1 MENSIKVGY
10 DSQTS
15 LYVVKTIYN
24 RALIVNGR
32 PLVDALR
39 GTSNGADLITISEKP
54 ETITYKT
61 TSRKLIG
68 YDNTEDMTT
77 ISVSEYNKLRQVV
90 IDSRLYLDEDADE
103 DDEFTYKTLEDEVF
117 AVRFFRT
124 YKPIYETVE
133 EVHSMEIEIIEYP
146 VSAYKNIVPLHSMDA
161 KHILETN
168 CKFTPNNN
176 ELFFEICESYGID
189 RSRIEIPT
197 HSGLR
202 FVKIDNSYVSGM
214 EDFEKSA
221 SLSVINTYDKCIE
234 RMNDNRKKLDD
245 LISFHLAKQS
255 QKKLDNATVGNLLAQ
270 LKILQNSVYGLDVKA
285 KEHNSQRAISN
296 KIAEL
301 INTYKEH
308 A

>member
-10 DSQTS
+10 DSQTG

-24 RALIVNGR
+24 KTLIVNGK

-54 ETITYKT
+54 ESIIYKN

-68 YDNTEDMTT
+68 YDNVEDMTT
-77 ISVSEYNKLRQVV
+77 MGLKEYNKILEK
-90 IDSRLYLDEDADE
+90 IDSTREYDEDSEQYDYA
-103 DDEFTYKTLEDEVF
+103 TLEDEVF

-124 YKPIYETVE
+124 HKAIYETVE
-133 EVHSMEIEIIEYP
+133 DIHNMEIEIIEYP
-146 VSAYKNIVPLHSMDA
+146 VSAYKNIVPLYSMDA
-161 KHILETN
+161 KRILDTN

-176 ELFFEICESYGID
+176 ELFFEVCASFGID
-189 RSRIEIPT
+189 KTRIDIPT

-202 FVKIDNSYVSGM
+202 FVKIDGSYVTGM
-214 EDFEKSA
+214 EDFEKTA
-221 SLSVINTYDKCIE
+221 SLSIISTYDKCIE
-234 RMNDNRKKLDD
+234 RMNDNCKKLDE
-245 LISFHLAKQS
+245 LIGFHLAKQS
-255 QKKLDNATVGNLLAQ
+255 QKKVDKSTVGQLLTE
-270 LKILQNSVYGLDVKA
+270 LQYLQSSIRSLDVKV
-285 KEHNSQRAISN
+285 KEQGSQRAALTRIG
-296 KIAEL
+296 EL

>member
-10 DSQTS
+10 DSQTG

-24 RALIVNGR
+24 KTLIVNGK

-39 GTSNGADLITISEKP
+39 GTSNGAELITISEKP
-54 ETITYKT
+54 ETITYKN

-68 YDNTEDMTT
+68 YDNVEDMTT
-77 ISVSEYNKLRQVV
+77 IGLNEYNKILEK
-90 IDSRLYLDEDADE
+90 IDSTREYDEDSEQYDYA
-103 DDEFTYKTLEDEVF
+103 TLEDEVF

-124 YKPIYETVE
+124 HKAIYETVE
-133 EVHSMEIEIIEYP
+133 DIYNLEIEIIEYP

-176 ELFFEICESYGID
+176 ELFFEVCESFGID
-189 RSRIEIPT
+189 KTRIDIPT

-202 FVKIDNSYVSGM
+202 FVKIDGSFVGGM
-214 EDFEKSA
+214 EDFDKTSNLA
-221 SLSVINTYDKCIE
+221 IINTYEKCID
-234 RMNDNRKKLDD
+234 RMNDTRKKLED
-245 LISFHLAKQS
+245 LISFHIAKQS
-255 QKKLDNATVGNLLAQ
+255 KKKVNDATVGNLLTQ
-270 LKILQNSVYGLDVKA
+270 LQYLQNSVRSLDVKA
-285 KEHNSQRAISN
+285 KEGNSQRAILTRVG
-296 KIAEL
+296 EL
-301 INTYKEH
+301 INTYKEQ

>member
-10 DSQTS
+10 DSQTG

-24 RALIVNGR
+24 KTLIVNGK

-39 GTSNGADLITISEKP
+39 GTSNGAELVTISEKP
-54 ETITYKT
+54 ETIIYKNT
-61 TSRKLIG
+61 IRKLIG

-77 ISVSEYNKLRQVV
+77 IGLTEYNKILEKINSTRE
-90 IDSRLYLDEDADE
+90 YDEDSEQYDYA
-103 DDEFTYKTLEDEVF
+103 TLEDEVF

-124 YKPIYETVE
+124 YKAIYESVE
-133 EVHSMEIEIIEYP
+133 EIHNMEIEIIEYP

-176 ELFFEICESYGID
+176 ELFFEVCASYGID
-189 RSRIEIPT
+189 KSRIDIPT

-202 FVKIDNSYVSGM
+202 FVKIGGSYVSGM
-214 EDFEKSA
+214 EDFDKTA
-221 SLSVINTYDKCIE
+221 SLSIISTYENCID
-234 RMNDNRKKLDD
+234 RMNDNRKKLED
-245 LISFHLAKQS
+245 LISFHIAKQS
-255 QKKLDNATVGNLLAQ
+255 QKKVSDATIGNLLTQ
-270 LKILQNSVYGLDVKA
+270 LQYLQNSVRSLDVKA
-285 KEHNSQRAISN
+285 KEGNSQRSILTRVG
-296 KIAEL
+296 EL
-301 INTYKEH
+301 INTYKEQ

>member
-10 DSQTS
+10 DSQTG

-24 RALIVNGR
+24 KTLIVNEK

-39 GTSNGADLITISEKP
+39 GTSNGAELVTISEKP
-54 ETITYKT
+54 ETIIYKNT
-61 TSRKLIG
+61 IRKLIG

-77 ISVSEYNKLRQVV
+77 IGLTEYNKILEKINLTRE
-90 IDSRLYLDEDADE
+90 YDEDSEQYDYA
-103 DDEFTYKTLEDEVF
+103 TLEDEVF

-124 YKPIYETVE
+124 YKAIYESVE
-133 EVHSMEIEIIEYP
+133 EIHNMEIEIIEYP
-146 VSAYKNIVPLHSMDA
+146 VSQYKNIVPLHSMDA

-176 ELFFEICESYGID
+176 ELFFEVCASFGID
-189 RSRIEIPT
+189 KSRIDIPT

-202 FVKIDNSYVSGM
+202 FVKIDGSYVSGM
-214 EDFEKSA
+214 EDFDKTA
-221 SLSVINTYDKCIE
+221 SLSIISTYEKCID
-234 RMNDNRKKLDD
+234 RMNDNRKKLED
-245 LISFHLAKQS
+245 LISFHIAKQS
-255 QKKLDNATVGNLLAQ
+255 QKKVSDATIGNLLTQ

-285 KEHNSQRAISN
+285 KECNSQRAISN

-301 INTYKEH
+301 INTYKEQ

>member
-10 DSQTS
+10 DSQTG

-24 RALIVNGR
+24 KTLIVNGK

-39 GTSNGADLITISEKP
+39 GTSNGAELVTISEKP
-54 ETITYKT
+54 ETIIYKNT
-61 TSRKLIG
+61 IRKLIG

-77 ISVSEYNKLRQVV
+77 IGLSEYNKILEKINSTRE
-90 IDSRLYLDEDADE
+90 YDEDSEQYDYA
-103 DDEFTYKTLEDEVF
+103 TLEDEVF
-117 AVRFFRT
+117 TVRFFRT
-124 YKPIYETVE
+124 YKAIYESVE
-133 EVHSMEIEIIEYP
+133 EIHNMEIEIIEYP
-146 VSAYKNIVPLHSMDA
+146 VSQYKNIVPLHSMDA

-176 ELFFEICESYGID
+176 ELFFEVCASFGID
-189 RSRIEIPT
+189 KSRIDIPT

-202 FVKIDNSYVSGM
+202 FVKIDGSYVSGM
-214 EDFEKSA
+214 EDFDKTA
-221 SLSVINTYDKCIE
+221 SLSIISTYDKCID

-255 QKKLDNATVGNLLAQ
+255 QKKVSDTTIGNLLTQ
-270 LKILQNSVYGLDVKA
+270 LQYLQNSVRSLDVKA
-285 KEHNSQRAISN
+285 KECNSQRAILTRVS
-296 KIAEL
+296 EL
-301 INTYKEH
+301 INTYKEQ

>member
-10 DSQTS
+10 DSQTG

-24 RALIVNGR
+24 KTLIVNGK

-39 GTSNGADLITISEKP
+39 GTSNGAELVTISEKP
-54 ETITYKT
+54 ETIIYKNT
-61 TSRKLIG
+61 IRKLIG

-77 ISVSEYNKLRQVV
+77 IGLSEYNKILEKINSTRE
-90 IDSRLYLDEDADE
+90 YDEDSGQYDYA
-103 DDEFTYKTLEDEVF
+103 TLEDEVF

-124 YKPIYETVE
+124 HKAIYESVE
-133 EVHSMEIEIIEYP
+133 EIHNMEFEIIKYP

-161 KHILETN
+161 KHIFETN

-176 ELFFEICESYGID
+176 ELFFEVCASFGID
-189 RSRIEIPT
+189 KSRIDIPT

-202 FVKIDNSYVSGM
+202 FVKIDGSYVSGI
-214 EDFEKSA
+214 EDFEKTS
-221 SLSVINTYDKCIE
+221 SLSIISTYEKCID
-234 RMNDNRKKLDD
+234 RMNDNRKKLED

-255 QKKLDNATVGNLLAQ
+255 QKKVSDATIGNLLTQ
-270 LKILQNSVYGLDVKA
+270 LQHLQNSVRSLDVKA
-285 KEHNSQRAISN
+285 KEGNSQRSILTR
-296 KIAEL
+296 IGEL
-301 INTYKEH
+301 INTYKEQ

>member
-10 DSQTS
+10 DSQTG

-24 RALIVNGR
+24 KTLIVNGK

-39 GTSNGADLITISEKP
+39 GTSNGAELVTISEKP
-54 ETITYKT
+54 ETIIYKNT
-61 TSRKLIG
+61 IRKLIG

-77 ISVSEYNKLRQVV
+77 IGLSEYNKILEKINSTRE
-90 IDSRLYLDEDADE
+90 YDEDSEQYDYA
-103 DDEFTYKTLEDEVF
+103 TLEDEVF

-124 YKPIYETVE
+124 YKAIYESVE
-133 EVHSMEIEIIEYP
+133 EIHNVEIEIIEYP
-146 VSAYKNIVPLHSMDA
+146 VSQYKNIVPLHSMDA

-176 ELFFEICESYGID
+176 ELFFEVCASFGID
-189 RSRIEIPT
+189 KSRIDIPT

-202 FVKIDNSYVSGM
+202 FVKIDGSYVSGM
-214 EDFEKSA
+214 EDFDKTA
-221 SLSVINTYDKCIE
+221 SLSIISTYDKCID

-255 QKKLDNATVGNLLAQ
+255 QKKVSDTTIGNLLTQ
-270 LKILQNSVYGLDVKA
+270 LQYLQNSVRSLDVKA
-285 KEHNSQRAISN
+285 KECNSQRAILTRVS
-296 KIAEL
+296 EL
-301 INTYKEH
+301 INTYKEQ

>member
-10 DSQTS
+10 DSQTG

-24 RALIVNGR
+24 KTLIVNGK

-39 GTSNGADLITISEKP
+39 GTSNGAELVTISEKP
-54 ETITYKT
+54 ETIIYKN

-77 ISVSEYNKLRQVV
+77 IGLSEYNKILEKINSTRE
-90 IDSRLYLDEDADE
+90 YDEDSEQYDYA
-103 DDEFTYKTLEDEVF
+103 TLEDEVF

-124 YKPIYETVE
+124 YKAIYESVE
-133 EVHSMEIEIIEYP
+133 EIHNMEIEIIEYP
-146 VSAYKNIVPLHSMDA
+146 VSQYKNIVPLHSMDA

-168 CKFTPNNN
+168 CKFTSNNN
-176 ELFFEICESYGID
+176 ELFFEVCASFGID
-189 RSRIEIPT
+189 KSRIDIPT

-202 FVKIDNSYVSGM
+202 FVKIDGSYVSGM
-214 EDFEKSA
+214 EDFDKTA
-221 SLSVINTYDKCIE
+221 SLSIISTYDKCID
-234 RMNDNRKKLDD
+234 RMNDNRKKLED
-245 LISFHLAKQS
+245 LISFHIAKQS
-255 QKKLDNATVGNLLAQ
+255 QKKVSDATIGNLLTQ

-285 KEHNSQRAISN
+285 KECNSQRAISN

-301 INTYKEH
+301 INTYKEQ

>member
-10 DSQTS
+10 DSQTG

-24 RALIVNGR
+24 RALIVNGK

-54 ETITYKT
+54 ETVTYKT
-61 TSRKLIG
+61 NSRNLIG
-68 YDNTEDMTT
+68 YDNVENMTT
-77 ISVSEYNKLRQVV
+77 ISLKEYNKILEKVV
-90 IDSRLYLDEDADE
+90 ESKTYNEELDEDVYN
-103 DDEFTYKTLEDEVF
+103 TIEDEVF
-117 AVRFFRT
+117 ATRFFRT
-124 YKPIYETVE
+124 YKAIYENVE
-133 EVHSMEIEIIEYP
+133 EVHNMTIEIIEYP

-221 SLSVINTYDKCIE
+221 SLSIINTYDKCIE

>member
-10 DSQTS
+10 DSQTG

-24 RALIVNGR
+24 KTLIVNGK

-39 GTSNGADLITISEKP
+39 GTSNGAELVTISEKP
-54 ETITYKT
+54 ETIIYKNT
-61 TSRKLIG
+61 IRKLIG

-77 ISVSEYNKLRQVV
+77 IGLSEYNKILEKINLTRE
-90 IDSRLYLDEDADE
+90 YDEDSEQYDYA
-103 DDEFTYKTLEDEVF
+103 TLEDEVF

-124 YKPIYETVE
+124 YKAIYESVE
-133 EVHSMEIEIIEYP
+133 EIHNMEIEIIEYP
-146 VSAYKNIVPLHSMDA
+146 VSQYKNIVPLHSMDA

-176 ELFFEICESYGID
+176 ELFFEVCASFGIEK
-189 RSRIEIPT
+189 SRIDIPT

-202 FVKIDNSYVSGM
+202 FVKIDGSYVSGM
-214 EDFEKSA
+214 EDFDKTA
-221 SLSVINTYDKCIE
+221 SLSIISTYEKCID
-234 RMNDNRKKLDD
+234 RMNDNRKKLED
-245 LISFHLAKQS
+245 LISFHIAKQS
-255 QKKLDNATVGNLLAQ
+255 QKKVSDATIGNLLTQ

-285 KEHNSQRAISN
+285 KECNSQRAISN

-301 INTYKEH
+301 INTYKEQ

>member
-10 DSQTS
+10 DSQTG

-24 RALIVNGR
+24 KTLIVNGK

-39 GTSNGADLITISEKP
+39 GTSNGAELVTISEKP
-54 ETITYKT
+54 ETIIYKNT
-61 TSRKLIG
+61 IRKLIG

-77 ISVSEYNKLRQVV
+77 IGLSEYNKILEKINSTRE
-90 IDSRLYLDEDADE
+90 YDEDSEQYDYA
-103 DDEFTYKTLEDEVF
+103 TLEDEVF

-124 YKPIYETVE
+124 YKAIYESVE
-133 EVHSMEIEIIEYP
+133 EIHNIEIEIIEYP
-146 VSAYKNIVPLHSMDA
+146 VSQYKNIVPLHSMDA

-176 ELFFEICESYGID
+176 ELFFEVCASFGID
-189 RSRIEIPT
+189 KSRIDIPT

-202 FVKIDNSYVSGM
+202 FVKIDGSYVSGM

-221 SLSVINTYDKCIE
+221 SLSIISTYEKCID
-234 RMNDNRKKLDD
+234 RMNDNRKKLED
-245 LISFHLAKQS
+245 LISFHIAKQS
-255 QKKLDNATVGNLLAQ
+255 QKKVSDATIGNLLTQ
-270 LKILQNSVYGLDVKA
+270 LQHLQNSVRSLDVKA
-285 KEHNSQRAISN
+285 KEGNSQRSILTRVG
-296 KIAEL
+296 EL
-301 INTYKEH
+301 INTYKEQ

>member
-10 DSQTS
+10 DSQTG

-24 RALIVNGR
+24 KNLIVNGK

-39 GTSNGADLITISEKP
+39 GTSNGAELVTISEKP
-54 ETITYKT
+54 ETIIYKNT
-61 TSRKLIG
+61 IRKLIG

-77 ISVSEYNKLRQVV
+77 IGLSEYNKILEKINSTRE
-90 IDSRLYLDEDADE
+90 YDEDSEQYDYA
-103 DDEFTYKTLEDEVF
+103 TLEDEVF
-117 AVRFFRT
+117 TVRFFRT
-124 YKPIYETVE
+124 YKAIYESVE
-133 EVHSMEIEIIEYP
+133 EIHNMEIEIIEYP
-146 VSAYKNIVPLHSMDA
+146 VSQYKNIVPLHSMDA

-176 ELFFEICESYGID
+176 ELFFEVCASFGID
-189 RSRIEIPT
+189 KSRIDIPT

-202 FVKIDNSYVSGM
+202 FVKIDGSYVSGM
-214 EDFEKSA
+214 EDFDKTA
-221 SLSVINTYDKCIE
+221 SLSIISTYDKCID

-255 QKKLDNATVGNLLAQ
+255 QKKVSDTTIGNLLTQ
-270 LKILQNSVYGLDVKA
+270 LQYLQNSVRSLDVKA
-285 KEHNSQRAISN
+285 KECNSQRAILTRVS
-296 KIAEL
+296 EL
-301 INTYKEH
+301 INTYKEQ

>member
-10 DSQTS
+10 DSQTG

-24 RALIVNGR
+24 KTLIVNGK

-39 GTSNGADLITISEKP
+39 GTSNGAELVTISEKP
-54 ETITYKT
+54 ETIIYKNT
-61 TSRKLIG
+61 IRKLIG

-77 ISVSEYNKLRQVV
+77 IGLTEYNKILEKINSTRE
-90 IDSRLYLDEDADE
+90 YDEDSEQYDYA
-103 DDEFTYKTLEDEVF
+103 TLEDEVF

-124 YKPIYETVE
+124 YKAIYESVE
-133 EVHSMEIEIIEYP
+133 EIHNMEIEIIEYP
-146 VSAYKNIVPLHSMDA
+146 VSQYKNIVPLHSMDA

-176 ELFFEICESYGID
+176 ELFFEVCASFGID
-189 RSRIEIPT
+189 KSRIDIPT

-202 FVKIDNSYVSGM
+202 FVKIDGSYVSGM
-214 EDFEKSA
+214 EDFDKTA
-221 SLSVINTYDKCIE
+221 SLSIISTYDKCID
-234 RMNDNRKKLDD
+234 RMNDNRKKLED
-245 LISFHLAKQS
+245 LISFHIAKQS
-255 QKKLDNATVGNLLAQ
+255 QKKVSDATIGNLLTQ

-285 KEHNSQRAISN
+285 KECNSQRAISN

-301 INTYKEH
+301 INTYKEQ